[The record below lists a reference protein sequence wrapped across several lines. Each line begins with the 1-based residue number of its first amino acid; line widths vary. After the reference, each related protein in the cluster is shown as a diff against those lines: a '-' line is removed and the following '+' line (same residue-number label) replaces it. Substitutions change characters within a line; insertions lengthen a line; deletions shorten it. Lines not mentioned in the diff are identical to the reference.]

1 MSVEINR
8 GERRGYGT
16 AGIGYIVIPNDKNRD
31 GYIQKCYRNHTVA
44 IRPGLN
50 YSKTYDIPITADA
63 LSSIE
68 FPERT
73 EDLGSTIVWVRED
86 FQNRPVVIGV
96 IKDAGKPSQ
105 LSSSQQQIIQEYGNQ
120 LAQIFLDAKKSLLN
134 LSAVGN
140 NANPA
145 IINIRATGS
154 SEDEV
159 NVESGG
165 SINHNSRKETHTIT
179 EEYSVSITNG
189 LKEIYKLII
198 NDKELKI
205 LDQWGNSINI
215 NELSNELKDA
225 YGRTLLMN
233 KDEVHYSDSFK
244 NEVIFNKDNVQI
256 ICNKFNVGQGSEQM
270 VLGNTLKNLLE
281 RLITSIQSITVPTP
295 VGISGTPINT
305 AQFASIKSELGKIL
319 SKLSN
324 TD

>member
-16 AGIGYIVIPNDKNRD
+16 AGIGYIIIPNNKDRD
-31 GYIQKCYRNHTVA
+31 SYIQKCYRNHTVA

-50 YSKTYDIPITADA
+50 YSNAYDIPITVDV

-68 FPERT
+68 FPERSG
-73 EDLGSTIVWVRED
+73 DLGSTIVWVRED

-134 LSAVGN
+134 ISAVGN

-145 IINIRATGS
+145 VVNVRATGS
-154 SEDEV
+154 SEDKV
-159 NVESGG
+159 NIESGG
-165 SINHNSRKETHTIT
+165 SLNHNSRKETHAIT

-189 LKEIYKLII
+189 LKEIYQLTI
-198 NDKELKI
+198 NDKGLNI
-205 LDQWGNSINI
+205 FDQWGNSINI

-233 KDEVHYSDSFK
+233 KDEVHYTDGFK
-244 NEVIFNKDNVQI
+244 NEVIFNKDNAQI
-256 ICNKFNVGQGSEQM
+256 ICNKFNVGKGAEQM
-270 VLGNTLKNLLE
+270 VLGNTLKDLLE
-281 RLITSIQSITVPTP
+281 RLITSIQNITVPTP
-295 VGISGTPINT
+295 HGISGKPINT

>member
-16 AGIGYIVIPNDKNRD
+16 AGIGYIIIPNNKDRD
-31 GYIQKCYRNHTVA
+31 SYIQKCYRNHTVA

-50 YSKTYDIPITADA
+50 YSNTYDIPITSDA
-63 LSSIE
+63 LSKIE

-73 EDLGSTIVWVRED
+73 VDLGSTIVWVRED

-96 IKDAGKPSQ
+96 IKDTGKPSL

-134 LSAVGN
+134 ISVVGN

-145 IINIRATGS
+145 VVNVKATGS

-159 NVESGG
+159 NIESGG
-165 SINHNSRKETHTIT
+165 SIHHNSRNETHTIT

-189 LKEIYKLII
+189 LKEIYQLTI

-205 LDQWGNSINI
+205 LDQWGNSVNI

-233 KDEVHYSDSFK
+233 KDEVHYTDGFK
-244 NEVIFNKDNVQI
+244 NEVIFNEDNAQI
-256 ICNKFNVGQGSEQM
+256 ICNKFNVGQGAEQM
-270 VLGNTLKNLLE
+270 VLGNTLKDLLE
-281 RLITSIQSITVPTP
+281 RLITSIQNITVPTP
-295 VGISGTPINT
+295 HGISGKPINT